1 MQGDGKSGRI
11 GRGDVPMHDGVQEC
25 FLPNLPGQG
34 RGVGCS
40 RQEELEVQK
49 LQEERKQG
57 VPEQLQVVLSGFH

>member
-49 LQEERKQG
+49 LQEERK
-57 VPEQLQVVLSGFH
+57 